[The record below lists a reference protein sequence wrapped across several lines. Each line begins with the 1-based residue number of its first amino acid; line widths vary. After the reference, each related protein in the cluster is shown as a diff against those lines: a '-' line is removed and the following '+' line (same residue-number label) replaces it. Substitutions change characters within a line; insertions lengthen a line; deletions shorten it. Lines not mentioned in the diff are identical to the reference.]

1 MEVEEKRSSGDGEPW
16 VPAGEMDLEARS
28 TGPGIPAGAGFL
40 FYLAVGGAGLVLP
53 LVFGRWEK
61 ALALARG
68 QGSLLLQ
75 AGAGAGL
82 GLFLVVLSR
91 LLVAKVRAMKELEE
105 VLASLVG
112 RLGFFRIL
120 LLALVS
126 GPAEE
131 MLFRCALL
139 DLVGPVWSTLA
150 FALCHTGPGKKF
162 RAWTLMAGVV
172 GALFAWMVLEGWGL
186 VAVAAAHST
195 LNFLNLLYLSARGRP
210 PVSGHP

>member
-1 MEVEEKRSSGDGEPW
+1 MEAGEKRSSGEGEPLD
-16 VPAGEMDLEARS
+16 PAGEMDLEVRNPGA
-28 TGPGIPAGAGFL
+28 GIPVGAGLL
-40 FYLAVGGAGLVLP
+40 FYLAVGGAGLALP

-61 ALALARG
+61 ALALVRG
-68 QGSLLLQ
+68 QGPLFFQ

-82 GLFLVVLSR
+82 GLVLVALSR
-91 LLVAKVRAMKELEE
+91 LLAAKVKAMKELEE

-120 LLALVS
+120 VLALVS

-131 MLFRCALL
+131 MLFRCALM

-172 GALFAWMVLEGWGL
+172 GALFAWMVLDGWGL
-186 VAVAAAHST
+186 AAVAAAHST
-195 LNFLNLLYLSARGRP
+195 LNFLNLLYLSGRGKSP
-210 PVSGHP
+210 